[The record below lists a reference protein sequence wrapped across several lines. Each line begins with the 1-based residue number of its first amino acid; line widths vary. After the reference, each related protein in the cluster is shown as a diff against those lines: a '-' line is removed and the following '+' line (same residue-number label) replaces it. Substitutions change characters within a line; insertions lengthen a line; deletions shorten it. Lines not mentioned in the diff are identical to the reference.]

1 MVDGK
6 EVDPGSNMGNGKGKC
21 GTNGHTVRMGIPF
34 HPAIDLSEVRILQK
48 R

>member
-6 EVDPGSNMGNGKGKC
+6 EVDPGSNMGKGMERY
-21 GTNGHTVRMGIPF
+21 GTNGHIMRIGIPF
-34 HPAIDLSEVRILQK
+34 HPAIDLSEVRIFQK

>member
-6 EVDPGSNMGNGKGKC
+6 EVDPESNMGKGMERY
-21 GTNGHTVRMGIPF
+21 GTNSHIMRIGIPL
-34 HPAIDLSEVRILQK
+34 HPEIDFSEVRILQK